1 MKFLFLLALAAGV
14 WWWFTKPRA
23 RIASLSESEARS
35 LLGVD
40 ARADVAEIRAAH
52 QRLITRVHPDAGGTP
67 GLAARV
73 NAARDLL
80 VRKLEQR
87 DPG

>member
-1 MKFLFLLALAAGV
+1 VKFLFLLALVAGV
-14 WWWFTKPRA
+14 WWWFGKPRA
-23 RIASLSESEARS
+23 RVASMSESEARS

-40 ARADVAEIRAAH
+40 ARASVAEIRAAH
-52 QRLITRVHPDAGGTP
+52 QRLITRVHPDAGGSP

-80 VRKLEQR
+80 VRKLEQ
-87 DPG
+87 PPSG